1 MFLADARHTN
11 AMLTVFFN
19 SIILYFSLVILLRLT
34 GKRQL
39 GELEITELIVTIL
52 ISEVAAAPLVD
63 PNASIPQ
70 ALVPIATLLG
80 LEVLMSF
87 LSLKSKKI
95 RELTSGK
102 PALLVVRGQAD
113 RRQMQKNRIT
123 FDELGEAMRGQGL
136 TDLGDVEFAVLETDG
151 SISILPQQEKKSS

>member
-1 MFLADARHTN
+1 MFLAAARHTK
-11 AMLTVFFN
+11 AMLTVFYN
-19 SIILYFSLVILLRLT
+19 SIIIYFSLVILLRLS

-39 GELEITELIVTIL
+39 GELEITELTVTIL

-70 ALVPIATLLG
+70 ALVPIVTLLG
-80 LEVLMSF
+80 LEYLMSL
-87 LSLKSKKI
+87 LSLKSKAF

-113 RRQMQKNRIT
+113 RRQMRKNRIT
-123 FDELGEAMRGQGL
+123 FDELGEAMRARGL

-151 SISILPQQEKKSS
+151 TINILTQQEKKTS